1 MLNFVF
7 REIVA
12 WIMHKLYM
20 AKLCWLCCFKIWI
33 GFINDDASCAAS
45 GGFANASMVNVPFP
59 LCHQFSWEVYQ
70 IWKSKFNSLIEFDF
84 RCRPKKLYMIV
95 EVNIL
100 SPPQYL
106 WFEQSSIS
114 EVSMK
119 ITPYLKLHIQPLQ
132 DCPKNLSKVLINKA
146 E

>member
-59 LCHQFSWEVYQ
+59 LCHLFSWEVYQ